1 MPVQPQRTPIDAVR
15 IELFAPVASFRDP
28 MFPGVSRC
36 LAVPPPATIRGM
48 FAAVTGNPAEPVVF
62 GMSACADGHGV
73 DAETYHPIAVDGSN
87 PAVRGRVREGKGGM
101 TVREHPFLAGVRVT
115 LWIPEP
121 DGGRIARALRR
132 PVWGLRLGRSQ
143 DLVYV
148 RNVTPVTLHPA
159 ERAVVGHA
167 LAPVG
172 GHASARAALLRLA
185 NQVSLDRLRA
195 TYGDYL
201 WCAEPGGWETVRGAY
216 RDGDQAVWLHS
227 PGLPPGET
235 AELMQIL
242 AKSAANSPLGRSETL
257 AEHSLQARR
266 AADHLAERIGSPGLL
281 AGWPDF
287 WSWVRTAA
295 LLHDA
300 GKIAEGFQRQLRP
313 SGEPWGER
321 HEVLSLAFVH
331 LLTRHLPE
339 RDRQMI
345 AAGVVFHH
353 HALTGEDGLASRYPP
368 EADWEAKFGLNRNA
382 APGRPRIQVPL
393 PRRAAVLDWFA
404 RELGVEAPAGDRKLW
419 ELARDAFEQVRTR
432 WSGEVTP
439 EEGLL
444 AVLLQGAVVLADRSA
459 SAHVPLRTGMPLPRR
474 YVATLAR
481 PYPHQVK
488 ASEHVGHL
496 IVRAPTGSGKTET
509 GLCWASRQLDDMPGR
524 PRLVWLLPYRAS
536 IDAARLRFIEDLGAD
551 PDEIAILHATA
562 AQSLLAE
569 CVGDDG
575 HAGREQARKA
585 KAQRAAMRLYSQRI
599 RVATPHQLLRAALA
613 GPAHSAG
620 FIEQANALMVLD
632 ELHAYDPVVFGRICA
647 AMRLWTRLGSRVC
660 VLSAT
665 LAQPMVDLVRESLG
679 PSPVE
684 IVDAPHGVAPDRHRL
699 VLDEEPIDSPASLD
713 RIRGWLAEGHGVL
726 VVANTVARAQQ
737 LYRELRPAAL
747 QTYPGDTDAAIL
759 LHSRFRH
766 QDRAAI
772 ERRIRARYPERDERG
787 GERRGGLVVA
797 TQVLEV
803 SLCLDF
809 DRGVSELAPVE
820 AIAQRAGR
828 VNRRGCHPD
837 GVVEFRVHLD
847 VEAWPYE
854 QAALDAARLA
864 LTEHPGPIISEQTI
878 DAWLKTAYAPEW
890 GRAWETKARQS
901 RDTFDQAFFTFTT
914 PFHDRAEFADK
925 LAREL
930 DSVEVLH
937 HEDIDRYRE
946 LEAEDPLLAHRLL
959 IPMRYLSAVRYGTY
973 NRRLRMFEIA
983 MPYSPEMGL
992 SAPLDRAGKITP
1004 PVETIL

>member
-1 MPVQPQRTPIDAVR
+1 MPVEPQRTPIEAVR
-15 IELFAPVASFRDP
+15 IELYVPVASFRDP

-36 LAVPPPATIRGM
+36 LAVPPPSTVRGM
-48 FAAVTGNPAEPVVF
+48 FAAATGNPTEPIVF
-62 GMSACADGHGV
+62 GMAACADGGGV
-73 DAETYHPIAVDGSN
+73 DAETYHPIAADGSN

-101 TVREHPFLAGVRVT
+101 TLRERPFLAGVRVT

-148 RNVTPVTLHPA
+148 RSISSVTLYPA

-172 GHASARAALLRLA
+172 GHASPRATVLRLA
-185 NQVSLDRLRA
+185 DHVSLDRLRS
-195 TYGDYL
+195 TYSDYL

-216 RDGDQAVWLHS
+216 RDGDQAVWLHAID
-227 PGLPPGET
+227 PLHEET
-235 AELMQIL
+235 TELMQVL
-242 AKSAANSPLGRSETL
+242 AKSTAHSPLGRPETL
-257 AEHSLQARR
+257 TEHSLQVRR
-266 AADHLAERIGSPGLL
+266 AADDLAERIGSPGLL
-281 AGWPDF
+281 AKWPGF
-287 WSWVRTAA
+287 WAWVRAAA

-300 GKIAEGFQRQLRP
+300 GKVAEGFQRRLRP
-313 SGEPWGER
+313 RGELWGER

-331 LLTRHLPE
+331 LLTRSLPE
-339 RDRQMI
+339 RDQQMI

-353 HALTGEDGLASRYPP
+353 RALTGEDGLTRMYPP
-368 EADWEAKFGLNRNA
+368 DADWAAKFGR
-382 APGRPRIQVPL
+382 QVPIS
-393 PRRAAVLDWFA
+393 RRAAALAWFA
-404 RELGVEAPAGDRKLW
+404 RELGVEVPADDRKLW
-419 ELARDAFEQVRTR
+419 ELARDAFGQVRIR

-439 EEGLL
+439 EEGLQ

-459 SAHVPLRTGMPLPRR
+459 SAHVPLHTRMPLPNR
-474 YVATLAR
+474 YVTSLAR

-488 ASEHVGHL
+488 ASEHIGHL

-509 GLCWASRQLDDMPGR
+509 GLSWASRQLDDMPGH
-524 PRLVWLLPYRAS
+524 PRLIWLLPYRAS
-536 IDAARLRFIEDLGAD
+536 IDAARLRFIEDLGAE
-551 PDEIAILHATA
+551 PGEIAILHSTA

-569 CVGDDG
+569 CTGDDG
-575 HAGREQARKA
+575 PAGREHARKA
-585 KAQRAAMRLYSQRI
+585 RAQRAAMRLFAQRV

-620 FIEQANALMVLD
+620 LIEQANALMVLD

-647 AMRLWTRLGSRVC
+647 AMRLWARLGSRVC

-665 LAQPMVDLVRESLG
+665 LARPMVDLVRESLG

-684 IVDAPHGVAPDRHRL
+684 IVDAPPGVAPDRHRL
-699 VLDEEPIDSPASLD
+699 VLDEEAIDSPASLD
-713 RIRGWLAEGHGVL
+713 RIRRWLAEGHGVL
-726 VVANTVARAQQ
+726 VVANTVARAQR
-737 LYRELRPAAL
+737 LYQALRSAAL
-747 QTYPGDTDAAIL
+747 EAHPGDEDAAIL

-766 QDRAAI
+766 KDRDAI
-772 ERRIRARYPERDERG
+772 EKRIRQRYPERDEHG

-797 TQVLEV
+797 TQALEV

-828 VNRRGCHPD
+828 VNRRGRHPD

-878 DAWLKTAYAPEW
+878 DAWLKTAYATEW
-890 GRAWETKARQS
+890 GREWETRARQS
-901 RDTFDQAFFTFTT
+901 RDTFGRAFLTFTT

-937 HEDIDRYRE
+937 HEDLDRYRE

-959 IPMRYLSAVRYGTY
+959 IPMRYGSAMRYGTY
-973 NRRLRMFEIA
+973 NRRLRLFEIA
-983 MPYSPEMGL
+983 MPYSPETGL
-992 SAPLDRAGKITP
+992 SLPAKQAKGETKVTP
-1004 PVETIL
+1004 PAETIF